1 MLNLRK
7 MRYDLKLMKKI
18 LKRNISIVEL
28 EAKYG
33 SSWRNKDKNFSRQI
47 NRRKKLWNLI
57 EIGLK
62 GALF

>member
-18 LKRNISIVEL
+18 LKRNISIAEL

-33 SSWRNKDKNFSRQI
+33 SSWRNKDKDFSRQI